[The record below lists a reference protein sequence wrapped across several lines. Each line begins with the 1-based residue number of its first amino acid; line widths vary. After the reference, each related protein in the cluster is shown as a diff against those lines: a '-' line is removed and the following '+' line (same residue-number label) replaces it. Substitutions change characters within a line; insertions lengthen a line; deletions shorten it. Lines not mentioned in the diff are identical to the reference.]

1 MRELRE
7 YLRFLW
13 RLVFPVKVRGGM
25 SVRCGFSRDF
35 RAIAEK
41 YGLWLK
47 VEIRKDWHP
56 PQHRIYLFRIVRGD
70 EDPALPLPS
79 GFVEEV
85 REMVCYYHYQRTI
98 DLLGVPLEF
107 LVISGMTMAEIQQA
121 QEEWNRHCENFWIG
135 AGG

>member
-1 MRELRE
+1 MRE

-13 RLVFPVKVRGGM
+13 RSVFPVKVKVEIR
-25 SVRCGFSRDF
+25 VRRGFSRDF
-35 RAIAEK
+35 RSIAEK

-47 VEIRKDWHP
+47 VEIRRDWRP
-56 PQHRIYLFRIVRGD
+56 PQHRIYLFRIVRRE
-70 EDPALPLPS
+70 EDPALPLPPS
-79 GFVEEV
+79 FVEEIK
-85 REMVCYYHYQRTI
+85 EIVCHYHYQRTI

-107 LVISGMTMAEIQQA
+107 LVIRGMTIAEIQEA